1 MNLKIFHTAD
11 WHLGKLV
18 QGVYMTEDQ
27 RYVLNQFITAID
39 EEKPDVVIIAGDLYD
54 RALPPVEAVDLLD
67 EIFAEIVLKRNV
79 PVLSIAG
86 NHDSPTR
93 LEFGSKLMK
102 ESGLY
107 IVGELDHQLK
117 PIILQDEFGEVHFHL
132 VPFAEPSTV
141 KNVFQCESINTYD
154 DAMKTIIE
162 KIEENMDRTKRHVF
176 VGHAFVTH
184 SGEKGENTSDSERPL
199 SIGGSECVNAHYFQA
214 FHYTALGHLHKA
226 HYVLNETIRYPG
238 SPLKYSASEAN
249 HQKGFLIVNLDEN
262 GQVSIEKRN
271 FTSRRD
277 LRIIEGTIQ
286 EILKHDYCED
296 YVFVR
301 LTDLTPVVG
310 AMEQIRTVYP
320 NAMHVE
326 RKTIQRIESA
336 EENIKIQREQ
346 LDDMTL
352 FKAFHKEILGF
363 EPTEEALQLF
373 EEVLNEMLRDEREMK
388 EEAVTK

>member
-1 MNLKIFHTAD
+1 M
-11 WHLGKLV
+11 
-18 QGVYMTEDQ
+18 
-27 RYVLNQFITAID
+27 
-39 EEKPDVVIIAGDLYD
+39 
-54 RALPPVEAVDLLD
+54 
-67 EIFAEIVLKRNV
+67 
-79 PVLSIAG
+79 
-86 NHDSPTR
+86 
-93 LEFGSKLMK
+93 
-102 ESGLY
+102 
-107 IVGELDHQLK
+107 
-117 PIILQDEFGEVHFHL
+117 
-132 VPFAEPSTV
+132 
-141 KNVFQCESINTYD
+141 
-154 DAMKTIIE
+154 
-162 KIEENMDRTKRHVF
+162 
-176 VGHAFVTH
+176 
-184 SGEKGENTSDSERPL
+184 
-199 SIGGSECVNAHYFQA
+199 
-214 FHYTALGHLHKA
+214 
-226 HYVLNETIRYPG
+226 
-238 SPLKYSASEAN
+238 
-249 HQKGFLIVNLDEN
+249 
-262 GQVSIEKRN
+262 
-271 FTSRRD
+271 
-277 LRIIEGTIQ
+277 RIIEGTIQ